1 MNLNTKK
8 SRPVTKTRSITASL
22 HLLQYYGITTNLILD
37 ADSGLTKSINQL
49 LKINDK
55 HPQYADYIL
64 SSQNSR
70 LCLPLALFHSAFDKV
85 YGHSH
90 CGLHLAQ

>member
-1 MNLNTKK
+1 MELDTKK
-8 SRPVTKTRSITASL
+8 SRLVTKTPFIAASL
-22 HLLQYYGITTNLILD
+22 HLLQYYRITTNLILD
-37 ADSGLTKSINQL
+37 ADSGLTNSKHQL
-49 LKINDK
+49 LKKIDK

-70 LCLPLALFHSAFDKV
+70 LCSPLALFHSAFDKV

-90 CGLHLAQ
+90 AGLQLAQ